1 MYPLGLPLVR
11 KINANLWEIRSCIS
25 SGIVRIFFTIED
37 ASLVLLHG
45 FIKKTQ
51 KTPYKELTLAISR
64 LREFKEMNK

>member
-1 MYPLGLPLVR
+1 M
-11 KINANLWEIRSCIS
+11 EIRSCIS